1 MNDNATNQKK
11 LEQAEKLKENLQSYI
26 KLLDKLIESNTKKN
40 DKR

>member
-1 MNDNATNQKK
+1 MNDNVTNQKK

-26 KLLDKLIESNTKKN
+26 KLLDKLIESNTKKD

>member
-26 KLLDKLIESNTKKN
+26 KLLDKLIESNTKKD

>member
-26 KLLDKLIESNTKKN
+26 KLLDKLIETNTKKD

>member
-1 MNDNATNQKK
+1 MNDNVTNQKK